1 MPAAKGLLF
10 RRAWVPDCKERDE
23 GLMVKTTNRSIT
35 EGSIGKAL
43 LLYFF
48 PIWFGSIFQQMY
60 TTVDAVVVGRFVGKE
75 ALAALGGTTS
85 LLVDLSVGFFIG
97 ASAGAGVVISHY
109 FGADDQER
117 LKYAVHQSM
126 RIAVACGIVLMAL
139 GLLGTPLALRLMNAP
154 EEIMHSATVYLRV
167 YYCGVVAS
175 LVYNMGSGILRAVGD
190 AKHPLYFLIF
200 TTVVNIL
207 LDILFVAVLRMGV
220 FGAALAT
227 VLSQAAS
234 AALVLR
240 TLLGTQ
246 ESYRLVL
253 RGYTVYP
260 ETFRK
265 ILRLGLPSG
274 FQYSMYT
281 ISNLIIQARINLFG
295 TDVVAAW
302 TAISKLDGIF
312 WLTMA
317 AFGTAMTTF
326 TGQNYGARKMERVR
340 KGMHVG
346 LLIAIGLTAG
356 ICVPILLLARF
367 LLGLF
372 TTDAAVLALGL
383 EFIFFLVPTY
393 FTYTGTELFSGIIK
407 GTGNSVVP
415 MLLTGASACLFR
427 SLWAIFAPSVWPGM
441 HTVLVGYPLSWGLS
455 TILFTLYYFFSPWM
469 KRIYQNTE
477 EEGVV

>member
-1 MPAAKGLLF
+1 MDAFFGREQYGGAEE
-10 RRAWVPDCKERDE
+10 KEGEAMR
-23 GLMVKTTNRSIT
+23 GITGRNIT
-35 EGSIGKAL
+35 EGSIWKGL

-109 FGADDQER
+109 FGADDRER
-117 LKYAVHQSM
+117 LKYAVQQAM
-126 RIAVACGIVLMAL
+126 KIAFVCGAALMVI
-139 GLLGTPLALRLMNAP
+139 GLLGAPTALRLMNAP
-154 EEIMHSATVYLRV
+154 EEIMHSAMLYLRI
-167 YYCGVVAS
+167 YFCGVIPS
-175 LVYNMGSGILRAVGD
+175 LLYNMGSGILRAVGD
-190 AKHPLYFLIF
+190 AEHPLYFLIF

-207 LDILFVAVLRMGV
+207 LDLLFVAVLQMGV
-220 FGAALAT
+220 LGAALAT
-227 VLSQAAS
+227 VLAQTAS

-240 TLLGTQ
+240 MLAGTG

-265 ILRLGLPSG
+265 IIRLGLPSG
-274 FQYSMYT
+274 FQYTMYT
-281 ISNLIIQARINLFG
+281 VSNLVIQSQINLFG
-295 TDVVAAW
+295 TDVMAAW
-302 TAISKLDGIF
+302 TAISKLDGVF

-317 AFGTAMTTF
+317 AFGTAMTTYA
-326 TGQNYGARKMERVR
+326 GQNYGAGKTERVR
-340 KGMHVG
+340 KGMYAG
-346 LLIAIGLTAG
+346 LIIAIALTAG
-356 ICVPILLLARF
+356 ICTPILLLARV
-367 LLGLF
+367 LLGFF

-383 EFIFFLVPTY
+383 EYIFFLVPTY

-415 MLLTGASACLFR
+415 MLLTGLSACLFR
-427 SLWAIFAPSVWPGM
+427 SLWAVFAPLVWPGI
-441 HTVLVGYPLSWGLS
+441 HTILVGYPLSWAMS
-455 TILFTLYYFFSPWM
+455 TVLFGIYYFFSPWM
-469 KRIYQNTE
+469 KRVYSRSGDAE
-477 EEGVV
+477 KKEGAV

>member
-1 MPAAKGLLF
+1 MI
-10 RRAWVPDCKERDE
+10 
-23 GLMVKTTNRSIT
+23 KTLSRNIT
-35 EGSIGKAL
+35 EGSIGKGL

-48 PIWFGSIFQQMY
+48 PICFGSLFQQMY

-97 ASAGAGVVISHY
+97 ASAGAGVAISHY
-109 FGADDQER
+109 FGAKDRER
-117 LKYAVHQSM
+117 LKYAVYQAM
-126 RIAVACGIVLMAL
+126 RIALVCGIALTAL
-139 GLLGTPLALRLMNAP
+139 GLFSAPIALRWMNAP
-154 EEIMHSATVYLRV
+154 EEIMHGATVYLRI
-167 YYCGVVAS
+167 YFCGVVSS
-175 LVYNMGSGILRAVGD
+175 LLYNMGSGILRAVGD
-190 AKHPLYFLIF
+190 AKRPMYFLIF

-207 LDILFVAVLRMGV
+207 LDFLFVAGMDMGIA
-220 FGAALAT
+220 GAALAT
-227 VLSQAAS
+227 VLSQTAS
-234 AALVLR
+234 AALVLG
-240 TLLGTQ
+240 TLFGTK
-246 ESYRLVL
+246 EEYGLVL

-265 ILRLGLPSG
+265 ILQLGLPSG

-281 ISNLIIQARINLFG
+281 ISNLIIQSRINLFG

-326 TGQNYGARKMERVR
+326 TGQNYGAGYAERIR
-340 KGMHVG
+340 KGMHIG
-346 LLIAIGLTAG
+346 LLIAIGLTAA
-356 ICVPILLLARF
+356 ICVPILLLAPF

-383 EFIFFLVPTY
+383 EYIYFLVPTY

-407 GTGNSVVP
+407 GVGNSIVP
-415 MLLTGASACLFR
+415 MLLTGVSACAFR
-427 SLWAIFAPSVWPGM
+427 SVWSVFAPSVWPGIY
-441 HTVLVGYPLSWGLS
+441 TVLAGYPLSWSIS
-455 TILFTLYYFFSPWM
+455 TILFVLYYFLSPWM
-469 KRIYQNTE
+469 RRVFRNME
-477 EEGVV
+477 EKGAV